1 MDLFNQ
7 HDSIGAIGQVL
18 DSLDEIDLFRQE
30 EAAELVDVLDD
41 STLHKWLEIYDQ
53 ISSLGLANKSI
64 PDPGTFTLLTQCG
77 HS

>member
-1 MDLFNQ
+1 MDLFNN
-7 HDSIGAIGQVL
+7 HDSVGAIGQVL

-30 EAAELVDVLDD
+30 EAAELADVLDD

-64 PDPGTFTLLTQCG
+64 PEPGFLVILNFQ
-77 HS
+77 

>member
-1 MDLFNQ
+1 MDLFNN
-7 HDSIGAIGQVL
+7 HDSVGAIGQVL

-30 EAAELVDVLDD
+30 EAAELADVLDD

-64 PDPGTFTLLTQCG
+64 PEPGFQLFLNFQ
-77 HS
+77 